1 MAKALLKIKGVKAL
15 YDGIVS
21 NIWAAAAHVEGH
33 ITTQMGKFMGTLSES
48 ITELSTAIANEFDDI
63 RAAAEATLQ
72 ELRDQLEAVGSENV
86 ELKEALEQQV
96 ATSEGYLQ
104 QITDAQQRIDAL
116 VAQLQEND
124 PVVGG
129 GGDEHPDNT
138 LPGDLP
144 HPDNSLPG
152 EQPYP
157 DNTLPGEEPH
167 PDNTLPE
174 PGDQPVVDHR
184 SGRGRRSGK

>member
-1 MAKALLKIKGVKAL
+1 MAKLKVKGLSAL
-15 YDGIVS
+15 YNNIID
-21 NIWAAAAHVEGH
+21 NIWAAAAHIEGH

-124 PVVGG
+124 PVTG

-152 EQPYP
+152 DQPYP
-157 DNTLPGEEPH
+157 DNSL
-167 PDNTLPE
+167 
-174 PGDQPVVDHR
+174 PGDQPYPDQGLPGDQPQVEPR
-184 SGRGRRSGK
+184 SARGRRSGK